1 MGSGEEKRI
10 GYVASTRAKHLLIW
24 AVPALTEEDR
34 ELIESY
40 GFVSSDTFM
49 QDKL

>member
-1 MGSGEEKRI
+1 MGSGEEKESDMQQAQEQNI
-10 GYVASTRAKHLLIW
+10 YWYGV
-24 AVPALTEEDR
+24 VPALTEEDR

-49 QDKL
+49 QDK